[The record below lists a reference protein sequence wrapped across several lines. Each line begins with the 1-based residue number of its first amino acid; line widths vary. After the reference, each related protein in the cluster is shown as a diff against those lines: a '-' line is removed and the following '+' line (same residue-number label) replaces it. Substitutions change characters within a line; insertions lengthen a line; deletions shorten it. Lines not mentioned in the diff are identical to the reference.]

1 MKFTPISSFFHV
13 FMVGLGRCCGAIVTG
28 AIVTGPLS
36 LGHCH
41 WGHCHWAIVTGVV
54 GSLVRR
60 HECRFSVDWGV
71 NLLSAS

>member
-1 MKFTPISSFFHV
+1 MKFTPIISFFHV
-13 FMVGLGRCCGAIVTG
+13 FMVGLGRCCG
-28 AIVTGPLS
+28 
-36 LGHCH
+36 
-41 WGHCHWAIVTGVV
+41 AIVTGVV